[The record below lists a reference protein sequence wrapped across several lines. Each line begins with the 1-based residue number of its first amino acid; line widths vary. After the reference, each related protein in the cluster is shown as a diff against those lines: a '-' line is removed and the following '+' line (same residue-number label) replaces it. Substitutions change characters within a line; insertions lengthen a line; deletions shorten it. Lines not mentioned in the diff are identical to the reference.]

1 MDVAIFVIFSM
12 IAMGLII
19 TVPVWLDLDKNEKL
33 SCFGI
38 LVFSILLVVYTAS
51 TSSEYSE
58 KYSTYSTTQLFK
70 KDNIIYYINDGK
82 IVQLPDSQQFT
93 DINTT
98 DMQIRKLKGGWYGC
112 IYFTEGGSTK
122 LVKKREVSPSP
133 E

>member
-112 IYFTEGGSTK
+112 IYFTE
-122 LVKKREVSPSP
+122 LNW
-133 E
+133 